1 MDDWPTRLADLLEAV
16 ATRVRALT
24 VDRAAKA
31 IKVVS
36 LALPILVLVSVAVV
50 FLFMTIH
57 GALAIPLGS
66 AGAFGVIGGLFLV
79 GGAFVWTRRTRS
91 PEDES

>member
-1 MDDWPTRLADLLEAV
+1 MDDWPTKLADLLEGV
-16 ATRVRALT
+16 ATRIRAMT
-24 VDRAAKA
+24 VDRASKA
-31 IKVVS
+31 ITIVS
-36 LALPILVLVSVAVV
+36 LALPALVLVLIAVV

-66 AGAFGVIGGLFLV
+66 AGAFAVIGGLFLV

-91 PEDES
+91 PEDPS

>member
-57 GALAIPLGS
+57 AVLAIPLGS

>member
-57 GALAIPLGS
+57 AALAIPLGS

>member
-50 FLFMTIH
+50 FLFMTIR
-57 GALAIPLGS
+57 AVLAIPLGS